1 VSPSSSRNHPPSSQ
15 GQWEE
20 VKRGLIHWGMGRVL
34 DTLKSKLDEAGW
46 EDKVRDVARGASLS
60 RVCPTHRADQ

>member
-1 VSPSSSRNHPPSSQ
+1 
-15 GQWEE
+15 